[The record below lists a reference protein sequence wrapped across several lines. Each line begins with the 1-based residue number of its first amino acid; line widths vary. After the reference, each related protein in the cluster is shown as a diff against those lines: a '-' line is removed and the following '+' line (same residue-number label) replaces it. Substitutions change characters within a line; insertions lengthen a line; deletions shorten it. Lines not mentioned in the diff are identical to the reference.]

1 METGQIILL
10 CILILFVLVIVKV
23 VYDNKVKQ
31 KKLRRFFMENYGKL
45 PNNDYT
51 AGRYD
56 GLACY
61 YNEKIKGRPVIDD
74 ITWND
79 LDLETIF
86 MIMNN
91 TCSGIG
97 EEYLYALLHMPYYEE
112 APLKERDRII
122 SYFDEHED
130 ERVNVQ
136 MELKKL
142 GKLQNASIGQYLSG
156 IKSMKPHNPAFH
168 ISLLVL
174 LFISV
179 FGCLSNTNIFVPML
193 IVMILVN
200 FITYFRYK
208 AKISSYFVVFSYLS
222 RLTQTA
228 NDIAS
233 LKCSGIKT
241 YNDILLN
248 CSSSLK
254 NISRYSWL
262 FVSGTDFRSDLIAL
276 VLDYVKMI
284 THFDL
289 IIFDRMVYSIY
300 KYRDKLDQMM
310 DILGEIDADIAIGSY
325 RRYLGDVCKPTF
337 VSNES
342 PYIHCE
348 NVYHPLIINPVKNS
362 IKEDQSVLIT
372 GSNASGK
379 STFLKTVAINAI
391 LAQTIYTCLADSWQ
405 GNFYRIYSS
414 MALTDNISGN
424 ESYYIVE
431 IKSLKRI
438 IDAADIKDDVP
449 VLCFIDEVLRGTNTV
464 ERIAASSRILHALNH
479 KNALC
484 FAATHD
490 IELTTILEN
499 EYSNYHFKED
509 VIDHQVIFDY
519 HLRHGRATSRNAI
532 KLLDILGFETKIT
545 NEASTAAKN
554 FEEQGFW
561 SIISE
566 NQVI

>member
-1 METGQIILL
+1 MKTEHIILL
-10 CILILFVLVIVKV
+10 CVVVLFTFVILKLI
-23 VYDNKVKQ
+23 YDNTIKY
-31 KKLRRFFMENYGKL
+31 KKNRRSLIENYGKL
-45 PNNDYT
+45 PNNDY
-51 AGRYD
+51 AADRYD
-56 GLACY
+56 GIACY
-61 YNEKIKGRPVIDD
+61 YNEKVKDRQIIDD

-86 MIMNN
+86 MIINN

-97 EEYLYALLHMPYYEE
+97 EEYLYAMLHMPYYEE
-112 APLKERDRII
+112 APLIERDRII
-122 SYFDEHED
+122 TYFDEHEE

-142 GKLQNASIGQYLSG
+142 GKLQNASIGQYLRG
-156 IKSMKPHNPAFH
+156 IKSLKPHNPVFH
-168 ISLLVL
+168 ISVLAL
-174 LFISV
+174 LFIAIFGCFINVSV
-179 FGCLSNTNIFVPML
+179 FAPVLILIILINI
-193 IVMILVN
+193 IS
-200 FITYFRYK
+200 YFRYK

-222 RLTQTA
+222 RLTQA
-228 NDIAS
+228 AKKIAS
-233 LKCSGIKT
+233 YKCAGIET
-241 YNDILLN
+241 YNQILIE
-248 CSSSLK
+248 CSSVLN

-262 FVSGTDFRSDLIAL
+262 FVSGTDFRSDFFAL
-276 VLDYVKMI
+276 VLDYIKMI

-289 IIFDRMVYSIY
+289 IIFDRMVYSLY
-300 KYRDKLDQMM
+300 KYRDMLDQMM
-310 DILGEIDADIAIGSY
+310 DILGEIDADISIGSY
-325 RRYLGDVCKPTF
+325 RRYMGQICKPKFINNDT
-337 VSNES
+337 
-342 PYIHCE
+342 PMIACE
-348 NVYHPLIINPVKNS
+348 KIYHPLIINPVKNS
-362 IKEDQSVLIT
+362 LKEDKSVLIT

-379 STFLKTVAINAI
+379 STFLKTLAINAI
-391 LAQTIYTCLADSWQ
+391 MAQTIYTCLADFWHA
-405 GNFYRIYSS
+405 NFYRIFSS

-438 IDAADIKDDVP
+438 IDAAEKKDVP

-499 EYSNYHFKED
+499 EYSNYHFKEEVVND
-509 VIDHQVIFDY
+509 QVLFDY
-519 HLRHGRATSRNAI
+519 ELKCGKATSRNAI

-545 NEASTAAKN
+545 NEAFIAAKD

-561 SIISE
+561 TMIH
-566 NQVI
+566 NN